1 MMTSSVRRME
11 SERPLYLEAGQQD
24 WPLFLSSISIGELR
38 RGVDLIRHRGVP
50 VQRAGHIAA
59 RIHP

>member
-1 MMTSSVRRME
+1 ME